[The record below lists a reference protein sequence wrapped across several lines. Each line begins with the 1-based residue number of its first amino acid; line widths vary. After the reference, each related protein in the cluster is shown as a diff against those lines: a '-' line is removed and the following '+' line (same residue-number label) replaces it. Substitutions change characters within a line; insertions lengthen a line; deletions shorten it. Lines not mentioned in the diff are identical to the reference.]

1 MGKDWK
7 YILYLVMLAALLLF
21 VVLGKD
27 KQYNWQVT
35 YAHEDKNPYG
45 AFALNELLPSILF
58 DKSIQHRYKTFYEL
72 KDSIAAGENFL
83 VITRTFNPD
92 KEDAAALI
100 NHVQKGGKVFISA
113 NYIYGTLA
121 DTLGLRTYD
130 YFFDGPHPFHGNRN
144 DTTTIRLANPRMDT
158 ASLFYF
164 KRDNIHH
171 FLGKADTTFIKI
183 KPLEAQVVARNDFD
197 KAVAVRLKYGKGEF
211 IFCSTPMLFTNIY
224 LLNEKN
230 HLLASSL
237 LSYLPAAKTYWTEY
251 YHLGRMEAATP
262 LRFILTN
269 EPLSWAYY
277 ISLLSLL
284 AFLIFESKRTQRIIP
299 VIKPLM
305 NSSLDFIGT
314 ISRLF
319 YERYDHKSI
328 ATKKILYFFEQMRS
342 RFYLT
347 QPYHTEG
354 YVEIL
359 SHKTGVNKNLAIEL
373 LKCVDSINSREK
385 INKEELLQLN
395 ELIQKFWG
403 EAEK

>member
-7 YILYLVMLAALLLF
+7 YIIYLIILAALVLM

-27 KQYNWQVT
+27 KQYDWQVT

-45 AFALNELLPSILF
+45 AFALNELLPSVLA
-58 DKSIQHRYKTFYEL
+58 DKFIQHRYKTFYEL
-72 KDSIAAGENFL
+72 KDSILADENFF
-83 VITRTFNPD
+83 VIAGTFNPD
-92 KEDAAALI
+92 KEDASALI

-113 NYIYGTLA
+113 NYIYGKLA
-121 DTLGLRTYD
+121 DTLGIRTYD
-130 YFFDGPHPFHGNRN
+130 YFFDGPHPFQGNRN

-158 ASLFYF
+158 TALFYF

-171 FLGKADTTFIKI
+171 FLGKADTTFTKN
-183 KPLEAQVVARNDFD
+183 KPIEAQVIARNDFD
-197 KAVAVRLKYGKGEF
+197 KAIAVRMKYGKGEF

-224 LLNEKN
+224 LLNGQN
-230 HLLASSL
+230 QVLASSL
-237 LSYLPAAKTYWTEY
+237 LSYLPGVKTYWTEY

-277 ISLLSLL
+277 ISILSLL
-284 AFLIFESKRTQRIIP
+284 AFLIFEAKRTQRIIP
-299 VIKPLM
+299 VIKPLA

-319 YERYDHKSI
+319 YEKGDHKSI

-342 RFYLT
+342 KFYLS
-347 QPYHTEG
+347 QPYHSEG
-354 YVEIL
+354 YAEIL
-359 SHKTGVNKNLAIEL
+359 SHKTGVDKNLATSLI
-373 LKCVDSINSREK
+373 KCVDSINSKEK
-385 INKEELLQLN
+385 INKEDLLQLN
-395 ELIQKFWG
+395 ELIQNFWG

>member
-7 YILYLVMLAALLLF
+7 YIVYLALLGGLLLF
-21 VVLGKD
+21 VLLGKD

-45 AFALNELLPSILF
+45 AFALNELLPSIII
-58 DKSIQHRYKTFYEL
+58 DKSIQHRYQTFYEL
-72 KDSIAAGENFL
+72 KDSISTSENFL
-83 VITRTFNPD
+83 VISGTFSPD
-92 KEDAAALI
+92 KEDATALI
-100 NHVQKGGKVFISA
+100 RHVQKGGKVFISA

-130 YFFDGPHPFHGNRN
+130 YFFEGPNRFEGNRN
-144 DTTTIRLANPRMDT
+144 DTTTLRFANPRLDT
-158 ASLFYF
+158 AALFYF
-164 KRDNIHH
+164 KRDNIHN
-171 FLGKADTTFIKI
+171 FIGKADTSFIKNR
-183 KPLEAQVVARNDFD
+183 PVEAQVIVRNDLD
-197 KAVAVRLKYGKGEF
+197 KAVAIRLNYGKGYF
-211 IFCSTPMLFTNIY
+211 VFCSTPMLFTNIY
-224 LLNEKN
+224 LLHEEN
-230 HLLASSL
+230 HALVSSL

-277 ISLLSLL
+277 ISILSLL
-284 AFLIFESKRTQRIIP
+284 AFLIFEAKRMQRIIP
-299 VIKPLM
+299 VIKPLA
-305 NSSLDFIGT
+305 NSSLDFIET

-319 YERYDHKSI
+319 YEKGDHKSI

-342 RFYLT
+342 KFYLT
-347 QPYHTEG
+347 QPYHSEG
-354 YVEIL
+354 YAEIL
-359 SHKTGVNKNLAIEL
+359 SHKTGVDKNLAMDL
-373 LKCVDSINSREK
+373 LKRVDSIYSKEK